1 LLLFDRAQD
10 FMKLTTQPPD
20 MDIIAKRRGLTSGST
35 QSGVRLYNER
45 LVLSLIRS
53 HGALPKAEIARL
65 TRLSPQTVSV
75 IVRQLEADDLLL
87 KGESLK
93 GKVGQPLQPFS
104 LNPEGAFSIGLKVGR
119 RSGDLVLMGLD
130 GVARKTVHQPYRF
143 PTPTAFI
150 DFARNGI
157 FELMQSLPEVLRDRI
172 SGLGIARPFDIWK
185 WEEEAGASHDV
196 LESWKHFDVR
206 AELAKSCPWPVV
218 DCNDAS
224 AACAAEL
231 LLGQGRRFRDFA
243 YFYVGYFIGGGVV
256 LNGHLYD
263 GTTGNAG
270 AFASMPVATPAG
282 GQEQLIRS
290 SSLYMLERDLRKN
303 GLDES
308 MLWKSADDW
317 RAAGD
322 TLSNWIDRAA
332 HGLTQSAVSV
342 ASVIEPAAI
351 IIDGAMPPA
360 VRHALVNAV
369 RKNVAAFNRE
379 GLNSFEIIEGSIGVN
394 ARAMGAASLPL
405 FANFMVDQDI
415 LFKVA

>member
-1 LLLFDRAQD
+1 MTFINEPSESANGA
-10 FMKLTTQPPD
+10 
-20 MDIIAKRRGLTSGST
+20 AKRERRGLTSGST

-65 TRLSPQTVSV
+65 TKLSPQTVSV
-75 IVRQLEADDLLL
+75 IVRQLEADNLLL

-130 GVARKTVHQPYRF
+130 GVARRSVHQPYKF
-143 PTPTAFI
+143 PTPTAFL

-157 FELMQSLPEVLRDRI
+157 FELKQSLPDVLRSRI

-185 WEEEAGASHDV
+185 WEEEAGASSEV

-206 AELAKSCPWPVV
+206 TELAKSCPWPVV

-231 LLGQGRRFRDFA
+231 LLGQGRRFKDFA

-263 GTTGNAG
+263 GPTGNAG
-270 AFASMPVATPAG
+270 AFASMPVVGADG
-282 GQEQLIRS
+282 SVEQLIRS
-290 SSLYMLERDLRKN
+290 ASLFLLERDLRRSGK
-303 GLDES
+303 DES
-308 MLWKSADDW
+308 LMWKSVEDW
-317 RAAGD
+317 RAIGEPLAR
-322 TLSNWIDRAA
+322 WIETAA
-332 HGLTQSAVSV
+332 HGLTQAAVSV
-342 ASVIEPAAI
+342 ASVVEPAAI

-360 VRHALVNAV
+360 VRHALVEAV
-369 RKNVAAFNRE
+369 RRRIASCNME
-379 GLNSFEIIEGSIGVN
+379 GLRPFEFIEGSIGVN

-405 FANFMVDQDI
+405 FANFMADQDI

>member
-1 LLLFDRAQD
+1 
-10 FMKLTTQPPD
+10 MT
-20 MDIIAKRRGLTSGST
+20 ISIAPTILENGTARRERRGLTSGST

-75 IVRQLEADDLLL
+75 IVRQLEADNLLL

-93 GKVGQPLQPFS
+93 GKVGQPLQPFT

-130 GVARKTVHQPYRF
+130 GVARKTVHQPYKF
-143 PTPTAFI
+143 PTPMAFL

-157 FELMQSLPEVLRDRI
+157 FELMQSLPEVLRNRI

-185 WEEEAGASHDV
+185 WEEEAGAAHDV

-231 LLGQGRRFRDFA
+231 LLGQGRQFKDFA

-263 GTTGNAG
+263 GPTGNAG
-270 AFASMPVATPAG
+270 AFASMPVIGADG
-282 GQEQLIRS
+282 RVEQLIRS
-290 SSLYMLERDLRKN
+290 ASLYLLERDLRTAGK
-303 GLDES
+303 DES
-308 MLWKSADDW
+308 LMWKSIEDW
-317 RAAGD
+317 SAIGDPLTRWIEKAA
-322 TLSNWIDRAA
+322 R
-332 HGLTQSAVSV
+332 GLTQAAVSV
-342 ASVIEPAAI
+342 ASVVEPAAI

-360 VRHALVNAV
+360 VRHALVDAV
-369 RKNVAAFNRE
+369 RKRMANFNME
-379 GLNSFEIIEGSIGVN
+379 GVRPFAVMEGSIGNN

-405 FANFMVDQDI
+405 FANFMIDQDI

>member
-1 LLLFDRAQD
+1 
-10 FMKLTTQPPD
+10 MTLTIQPPD
-20 MDIIAKRRGLTSGST
+20 NGTTKRERRGLTSGST

-53 HGALPKAEIARL
+53 HGALPKAEIAKL
-65 TRLSPQTVSV
+65 TKLSPQTVSV
-75 IVRQLEADDLLL
+75 IVRQLEADNLLL

-130 GVARKTVHQPYRF
+130 GVARKTVHQPYEF
-143 PTPTAFI
+143 PTPTVFL

-157 FELMQSLPEVLRDRI
+157 FELMQSLPDVLRSRI

-185 WEEEAGASHDV
+185 WEEEAGATSDV
-196 LESWKHFDVR
+196 LESWKNFDVR

-218 DCNDAS
+218 DWNDAS

-231 LLGQGRRFRDFA
+231 LLGQGRLFKDFA

-256 LNGHLYD
+256 LNGHVYD
-263 GTTGNAG
+263 GPTGNAG
-270 AFASMPVATPAG
+270 AVASMPVVSADG
-282 GQEQLIRS
+282 GVEQLIRS
-290 SSLYMLERDLRKN
+290 ASLYLLERDLRKT
-303 GLDES
+303 GKDES
-308 MLWKSADDW
+308 LMWKSIDDW
-317 RAAGD
+317 RSIGEPL
-322 TLSNWIDRAA
+322 TRWIDRAA
-332 HGLTQSAVSV
+332 HGLTQAIVSV
-342 ASVIEPAAI
+342 ASVVEPAAI

-360 VRHALVNAV
+360 VRHALVEAV
-369 RKNVAAFNRE
+369 RKRIATFNTE
-379 GLNSFEIIEGSIGVN
+379 GLRPFEVMQGSIGNN

-405 FANFMVDQDI
+405 FANFMADQDI

>member
-1 LLLFDRAQD
+1 
-10 FMKLTTQPPD
+10 MTTTIQTAD
-20 MDIIAKRRGLTSGST
+20 TGTAKRERRGMTSGST

-53 HGALPKAEIARL
+53 HGALPKAEIAKL
-65 TRLSPQTVSV
+65 TKLSPQTVSV
-75 IVRQLEADDLLL
+75 IVRQLEADNLLL

-130 GVARKTVHQPYRF
+130 GVARKTVHQPYKF
-143 PTPTAFI
+143 PTPTDFL

-157 FELMQSLPEVLRDRI
+157 FELMQSLPDVLRGRI

-185 WEEEAGASHDV
+185 WEEEAGAPHDV
-196 LESWKHFDVR
+196 LESWKHFDVG

-218 DCNDAS
+218 DCNDAT

-231 LLGQGRRFRDFA
+231 LLGRGRQFKDFA
-243 YFYVGYFIGGGVV
+243 YFYVGYFIGGGLV

-263 GTTGNAG
+263 GPTGNAG
-270 AFASMPVATPAG
+270 AFASMPVVGADG
-282 GQEQLIRS
+282 SIEQLIRS
-290 SSLYMLERDLRKN
+290 ASLFLLERDLRKA
-303 GLDES
+303 GKDES
-308 MLWKSADDW
+308 LMWKSIEDW
-317 RAAGD
+317 GAIGEPLTRWVEKAA
-322 TLSNWIDRAA
+322 L
-332 HGLTQSAVSV
+332 GLTQAAVSV
-342 ASVIEPAAI
+342 ASVAEPAAI

-360 VRHALVNAV
+360 VRHALVEAV
-369 RKNVAAFNRE
+369 RKRMSTFNVE
-379 GLNSFEIIEGSIGVN
+379 GLRPFEVIEGSIGIN

-405 FANFMVDQDI
+405 FANFMADQDI

>member
-1 LLLFDRAQD
+1 MVSQHLPGKADNGTALKERRS
-10 FMKLTTQPPD
+10 LT
-20 MDIIAKRRGLTSGST
+20 GGST
-35 QSGVRLYNER
+35 QSGMRLYNER

-65 TRLSPQTVSV
+65 TKLSPQTVSV
-75 IVRQLEADDLLL
+75 IVRQLEADNLLL

-130 GVARKTVHQPYRF
+130 GVARKTVHQPYKF
-143 PTPTAFI
+143 PTPSAFL

-157 FELMQSLPEVLRDRI
+157 FELMHSLPEMQRNRI

-185 WEEEAGASHDV
+185 WEEQAGATHDV
-196 LESWKHFDVR
+196 LESWKHFDVQ
-206 AELAKSCPWPVV
+206 AELAKHCPWPVV
-218 DCNDAS
+218 DCNDAT

-231 LLGQGRRFRDFA
+231 LLGRGQRLRDFA

-256 LNGHLYD
+256 LNGHLYN
-263 GTTGNAG
+263 GPSGNAG
-270 AFASMPVATPAG
+270 AFASVPVVSQEG
-282 GQEQLIRS
+282 QQEQLMRS
-290 SSLYMLERDLRKN
+290 ASLFLLERDLRSA

-308 MLWKSADDW
+308 MLWKSVEDW
-317 RAAGD
+317 RAAGPLLND
-322 TLSNWIDRAA
+322 WIDRAA
-332 HGLTQSAVSV
+332 HGLTQAAVSV

-351 IIDGAMPPA
+351 IIDGAMPAA
-360 VRHALVNAV
+360 VRHDLVSAV
-369 RKNVAAFNRE
+369 RNRLATFDRE
-379 GLNSFEIIEGSIGVN
+379 GLSPFEVVEGSIGVH

-415 LFKVA
+415 LFKST